1 MCRFSSQTLFKME
14 KAIEVLKKELRNI
27 EYLYSNY
34 ERAGVLQHIDV
45 DGMQTRINA
54 LKYSIELLE
63 RAS

>member
-1 MCRFSSQTLFKME
+1 MFRFSSQTLFKME
-14 KAIEVLKKELRNI
+14 KAIEVLKKELRKI

-34 ERAGVLQHIDV
+34 ERAGVLQHIDA

-63 RAS
+63 SVS